1 MNKPVAEGQFS
12 SVCWPKV
19 IPPPIKPDSVLT
31 LSIYKYLSTFFQ

>member
-19 IPPPIKPDSVLT
+19 APSIIKPDSVLT
-31 LSIYKYLSTFFQ
+31 LSIYNDL